1 VAALSEFQP
10 ATIANRY
17 QDLLAQFQAPAFRTS
32 GDFLIDM
39 GGHELMAALAA
50 HLRGVGAPPGFSD
63 SFLQEELLRVLTA
76 IYHPGAI
83 YRPDDFQELAAI
95 LGQY

>member
-1 VAALSEFQP
+1 VLSDLQP
-10 ATIANRY
+10 AAIASRY
-17 QDLLAQFQAPAFRTS
+17 QALLAQFQAPVFLIS

-50 HLRGVGAPPGFSD
+50 QLRGIGAPSGFTD
-63 SFLQEELLRVLTA
+63 SFLEDELLRVLTP
-76 IYHPGAI
+76 IYQPEMI
-83 YRPDDFQELAAI
+83 YQPDDFQELAVI